1 MELKFKQKPT
11 YKVELKGDVFKI
23 YINDMLH
30 LYICEPIISIQSFS
44 KQDKFFNIEYQ
55 TKNQT
60 ILTEYDC
67 LNKWTA
73 ILKQLNKYF

>member
-1 MELKFKQKPT
+1 M
-11 YKVELKGDVFKI
+11 KVKINLIGDIFTIHV
-23 YINDMLH
+23 NDLLH

-60 ILTEYDC
+60 IITEYDSKD
-67 LNKWTA
+67 KWIT
-73 ILKQLNKYF
+73 ILKELGKII

>member
-1 MELKFKQKPT
+1 M
-11 YKVELKGDVFKI
+11 KVKITLIGDVFTI
-23 YINDMLH
+23 HINDLLH

-60 ILTEYDC
+60 ILTEYDT
-67 LNKWTA
+67 KEKFET
-73 ILKQLNKYF
+73 ILKELGKII